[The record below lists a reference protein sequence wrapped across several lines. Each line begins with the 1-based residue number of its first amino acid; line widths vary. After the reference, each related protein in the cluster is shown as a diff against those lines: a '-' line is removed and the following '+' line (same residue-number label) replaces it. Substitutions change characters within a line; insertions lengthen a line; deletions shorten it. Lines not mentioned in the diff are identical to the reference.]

1 MATLDNN
8 SIKSHPKT
16 SGIVYNGFND
26 RVIFQT
32 NGGTTNAHYCKT
44 HVNFTHEGNSNN
56 DILTGVGSF
65 NGASIVELGVG
76 LYQCNFTNPFYIIS
90 YGVVAVAQ
98 HSRNIGN
105 GNRIFFHLRDKQTT
119 HIVLQTIGGNGESGN
134 FRAMDAAFAIFTA
147 QTNSD

>member
-8 SIKSHPKT
+8 SIKSHPNT

-26 RVIFQT
+26 QVAFRTSDGI
-32 NGGTTNAHYCKT
+32 TNAHYCKT

-98 HSRNIGN
+98 HSRNTNN
-105 GNRIFFHLRDKQTT
+105 GNRIFFHLRDKQLGYIILET
-119 HIVLQTIGGNGESGN
+119 VGGEGETGT
-134 FRAMDAAFAIFTA
+134 FRIMDASFAIFTA